1 MDNLN
6 DLIINKINKKND
18 IENEENKE
26 QNIISDNNIIIVRK
40 KKKYKQNDVFKK

>member
-26 QNIISDNNIIIVRK
+26 QNIISDNSIIIIRK